1 LINVD
6 LNPFSNGRRP
16 EGSPENNVTFWTLMH
31 PDRLRCEN
39 SKYRDLN
46 VFSCLAGRA
55 PQRPELRTDY
65 FVNPAGFSGG
75 LLD

>member
-1 LINVD
+1 LIDVNLGPIGD
-6 LNPFSNGRRP
+6 GRRP
-16 EGSPENNVTFWTLMH
+16 EGSLENNVTFWTLMP
-31 PDRLRCEN
+31 PDRPHCEN

-46 VFSCLAGRA
+46 VFSRFAGRA

-75 LLD
+75 MLG